1 MGKAQP
7 ACRHKPGLMQA
18 TLSLVVDKHQAHC
31 ALMGRPQFVE
41 LCLFYKEANG
51 RVKRA
56 VVVDADAFVW
66 KQAEVVEH
74 L

>member
-1 MGKAQP
+1 
-7 ACRHKPGLMQA
+7 MQA